1 MLFKII
7 LFFNLVSLA
16 MAIYMLLSYLKSKR
30 DKDERKNPD
39 DAI

>member
-16 MAIYMLLSYLKSKR
+16 MAIYMLLSYIKIKKEKDKR
-30 DKDERKNPD
+30 KHPD
-39 DAI
+39 DAN